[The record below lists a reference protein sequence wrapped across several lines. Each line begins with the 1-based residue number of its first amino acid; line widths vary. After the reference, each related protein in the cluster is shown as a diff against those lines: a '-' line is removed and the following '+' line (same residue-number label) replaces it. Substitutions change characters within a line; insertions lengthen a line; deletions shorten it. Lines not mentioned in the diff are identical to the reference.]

1 MELKRV
7 ASSYTAPQ
15 RGPFT
20 GNSWVFSL
28 KASHWVCVHKAKMLS
43 KGCGHASV
51 TRRAVCQSRALGS
64 VWCQQAEVK
73 AFCHRWR
80 VLAKARHPTSDGVHT
95 IVNKG
100 LPGNRMK
107 DRRNSATLW
116 DTELLEV
123 LLSICCKSHTGKD
136 SLFCNPVR
144 KDLVC
149 KW

>member
-1 MELKRV
+1 MQLKRV

-15 RGPFT
+15 RGSFT

-51 TRRAVCQSRALGS
+51 TGRAVCHFIALGS

-73 AFCHRWR
+73 AFCHRRR
-80 VLAKARHPTSDGVHT
+80 VLAKARYPTGDDVHT

-100 LPGNRMK
+100 FPGNRTK
-107 DRRNSATLW
+107 NRRDSATLW

-123 LLSICCKSHTGKD
+123 LLGICCKSHTGID
-136 SLFCNPVR
+136 SFCNPVR
-144 KDLVC
+144 KNPVC